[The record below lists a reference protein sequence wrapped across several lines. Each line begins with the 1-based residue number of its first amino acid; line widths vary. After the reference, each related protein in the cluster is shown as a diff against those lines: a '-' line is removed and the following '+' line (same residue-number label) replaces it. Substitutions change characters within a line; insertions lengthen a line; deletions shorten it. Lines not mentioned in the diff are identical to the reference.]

1 MYILVNEF
9 LHCFDLLVST
19 AFGRLRLLFA

>member
-1 MYILVNEF
+1 MYILLNEF
-9 LHCFDLLVST
+9 LHCFDLLVTT